1 MERITELIQHP
12 EHLDRDT
19 LYELRSLCALY
30 PYYQPARLLML
41 QNLYLLHDAT
51 FDEELRRAAIYI
63 TDRRVLF
70 NMIEAS
76 HYQLK
81 RKPGYKSTSV
91 AAPETTGRTM
101 SLIDNFLDSIPKDE
115 EEPAAVK
122 RKPTPADAAIDYV
135 AYLLETADEN
145 EVADEVPEMPGQQLI
160 DSFINSD
167 KPKFVLNESP
177 VMAPLAVEL
186 EETAPDGVGEE
197 YVILIVI
204 AALLMIGIV
213 LIQESKGGGLAS
225 NYSQFNQIG
234 GVRKTTDFIEKTTW
248 GLAAAMVVLSVACA
262 YVAPQALTD
271 TSVMENYEIPATNP
285 NNLPGFGAS
294 QQKDAAAPA
303 APAAEAP
310 AAPAQPAK

>member
-12 EHLDRDT
+12 ERLDRDT

-30 PYYQPARLLML
+30 PYYQTARLLML

-81 RKPGYKSTSV
+81 RKSSSSQPRTSSP
-91 AAPETTGRTM
+91 ASSSNRTM

-115 EEPAAVK
+115 EEPATKK

-135 AYLLETADEN
+135 AYLLDTADEN
-145 EVADEVPEMPGQQLI
+145 EVAAEVPEMPGQQLI

-167 KPKFVLNESP
+167 KPKFQLSEAP
-177 VMAPLAVEL
+177 VVGPLAVEL
-186 EETAPDGVGEE
+186 EETAPEGVGEE
-197 YVILIVI
+197 YFT
-204 AALLMIGIV
+204 
-213 LIQESKGGGLAS
+213 E
-225 NYSQFNQIG
+225 
-234 GVRKTTDFIEKTTW
+234 T
-248 GLAAAMVVLSVACA
+248 
-262 YVAPQALTD
+262 
-271 TSVMENYEIPATNP
+271 
-285 NNLPGFGAS
+285 
-294 QQKDAAAPA
+294 
-303 APAAEAP
+303 
-310 AAPAQPAK
+310 

>member
-19 LYELRSLCALY
+19 LYELRSFCALY

-197 YVILIVI
+197 YFTETLARIYIKQGRYSKALEIIQRLSLQFPKKNAYFADQIRFLEKLII
-204 AALLMIGIV
+204 
-213 LIQESKGGGLAS
+213 
-225 NYSQFNQIG
+225 
-234 GVRKTTDFIEKTTW
+234 
-248 GLAAAMVVLSVACA
+248 
-262 YVAPQALTD
+262 
-271 TSVMENYEIPATNP
+271 
-285 NNLPGFGAS
+285 NNN
-294 QQKDAAAPA
+294 K
-303 APAAEAP
+303 
-310 AAPAQPAK
+310 KNK